1 MNTIT
6 ATIKGAMSR
15 NGVTALRLAKLTGI
29 NYNTIQYRW
38 KNPGSWKL
46 VEWSALQ
53 RHLDFLPDEM
63 ELIRREVK
71 KL

>member
-6 ATIKGAMSR
+6 ATIKGAMRR
-15 NGVTALRLAKLTGI
+15 NGFTALRLEKLTGI

-38 KNPGSWKL
+38 KNHGSWKL
-46 VEWSALQ
+46 IEWSALQ
-53 RHLDFLPDEM
+53 RHLDLLPDEM